1 MLYVSRLKSSIQPL
15 SLLMWAVHRCLI
27 MFYSCAF
34 LRTSLFPVRIPGKK
48 GEKYYRKRF
57 YEEVKAGKKAEN
69 AKSFYPEQ

>member
-1 MLYVSRLKSSIQPL
+1 
-15 SLLMWAVHRCLI
+15 
-27 MFYSCAF
+27 
-34 LRTSLFPVRIPGKK
+34 VRIPGKK

>member
-1 MLYVSRLKSSIQPL
+1 
-15 SLLMWAVHRCLI
+15 

-34 LRTSLFPVRIPGKK
+34 LRTSLFPGRSPGKK

-69 AKSFYPEQ
+69 AKSFYREQ